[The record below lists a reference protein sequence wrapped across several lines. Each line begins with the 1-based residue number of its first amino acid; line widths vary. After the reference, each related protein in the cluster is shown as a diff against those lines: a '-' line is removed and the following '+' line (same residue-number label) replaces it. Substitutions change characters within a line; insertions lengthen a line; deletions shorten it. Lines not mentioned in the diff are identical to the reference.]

1 MFEQWEAVNVFGGA
15 LLGGLLEEAA
25 HGNPLHFFKEKCRGF
40 GDYCQGLSL
49 WPRCFTNQN
58 KLAASCV
65 TSLPIFHHIHEPW
78 VVEAVGN
85 GTEAR

>member
-40 GDYCQGLSL
+40 RGLL
-49 WPRCFTNQN
+49 PRSQPV
-58 KLAASCV
+58 AAM
-65 TSLPIFHHIHEPW
+65 LY
-78 VVEAVGN
+78 
-85 GTEAR
+85 